1 MDYFEWTIAA
11 PKLARSA
18 TAVNSFIRVSVLQQT
33 TPRKKWRTQLQPVVD
48 SEEDLVLAA
57 VPVVAAE
64 DADGAVV
71 VDAVAVVAAR
81 KTPRSGFQ

>member
-1 MDYFEWTIAA
+1 MQ
-11 PKLARSA
+11 A
-18 TAVNSFIRVSVLQQT
+18 TFAGRVLWREHKAFQTQT

-71 VDAVAVVAAR
+71 VDADAVVAAR

>member
-1 MDYFEWTIAA
+1 MFCGENTKPFKRIVELPFFE
-11 PKLARSA
+11 
-18 TAVNSFIRVSVLQQT
+18 
-33 TPRKKWRTQLQPVVD
+33 WRTQLQPVVD

>member
-1 MDYFEWTIAA
+1 M
-11 PKLARSA
+11 
-18 TAVNSFIRVSVLQQT
+18 
-33 TPRKKWRTQLQPVVD
+33 KWRTQLQPVVD